1 MNKYQAQEIE
11 YLNGEVKR
19 WRKLALTA
27 VGVTVA
33 VVIMAIGGIL

>member
-19 WRKLALTA
+19 WRTLASITVVINIILALSL
-27 VGVTVA
+27 VGA
-33 VVIMAIGGIL
+33 L